1 MRVAMLTFYPLDRRT
16 IPGGIRMVSY
26 NLVEALRGYEDLELE
41 VIHCHSD
48 VTQDAAWQEGRLRVR
63 YLATPRQRLLPNLVT
78 TVARLKGL
86 LRKIEPD
93 VVHAHVGHM
102 AYAAVRAGYP
112 TIYTIHG
119 VLSREQEIYSG
130 SWYDR
135 ARYGLLAYYEKRALP
150 QVRRL
155 VAISPYVQAA
165 YAHVRGVP
173 WERINNPVPEAFF
186 GVPEGGD
193 PGALLYAGSITE
205 IKDLLTLL
213 RAVERLRVSHPHV
226 HLRLA
231 GRATSESYDRAV
243 RAFVAEH
250 GLETN
255 VTFLGLLDREQL
267 LYEYARCSVVVLS
280 SLQENAPMALI
291 EGMAAG
297 NPVVATRVGGVP
309 DLVTA
314 GETGLLASAGD
325 DGALAACLARLL
337 DDSALRQ
344 RLGHQARREAR
355 ARFAAHAV
363 AQAYYALYREVLD
376 ETRRAGGA

>member
-26 NLVEALRGYEDLELE
+26 NLAEALRGYEDLDLE

-48 VTQDAAWQEGRLRVR
+48 VTQDAAGQEGRLRVR

-86 LRKIEPD
+86 LREIEPD

-150 QVRRL
+150 HVRRL

-165 YAHVRGVP
+165 YGHVRGVP
-173 WERINNPVPEAFF
+173 WERINNPVPEVFF
-186 GVPEGGD
+186 DVPEGGD

-213 RAVERLRVSHPHV
+213 RAVERLRVSHSHV

-243 RAFVAEH
+243 RSFVSER

-267 LYEYARCSVVVLS
+267 LSEYARCSVVVLS
-280 SLQENAPMALI
+280 SLQENAPIALI

-309 DLVTA
+309 DLVTD
-314 GETGLLASAGD
+314 GETGLLAPAGD

-337 DDSALRQ
+337 DDDALRQ

-355 ARFAAHAV
+355 ERFAAHAV
-363 AQAYYALYREVLD
+363 AQAYYALYRQVLD
-376 ETRRAGGA
+376 ETRPTGGA